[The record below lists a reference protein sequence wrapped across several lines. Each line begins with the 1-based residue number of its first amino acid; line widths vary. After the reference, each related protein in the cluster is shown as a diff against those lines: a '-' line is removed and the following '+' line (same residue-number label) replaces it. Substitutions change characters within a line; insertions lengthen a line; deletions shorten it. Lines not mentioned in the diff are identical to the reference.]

1 MAHSETYRNTL
12 TYALAIAGNERL
24 LAERLGVKVQQVL
37 NWTMGIEQVPTNIF
51 LKAVDVVLAAT
62 ADDIKRSRATLD
74 KLKFQYKGAA
84 NQRDLLSPDVRLDTA
99 AYPFTRTKPLSGK
112 PD

>member
-1 MAHSETYRNTL
+1 MAYGETYRNTL

-37 NWTMGIEQVPTNIF
+37 NWTMGIEQVPTTMF

-62 ADDIKRSRATLD
+62 ADDIRRSRETLNA
-74 KLKFQYKGAA
+74 LKYKYKPAA
-84 NQRDLLSPDVRLDTA
+84 NQKQPPDLDVTLNTYTA
-99 AYPFTRTKPLSGK
+99 KPLPAKANKG
-112 PD
+112 